1 MPAGLKEKISAL
13 SLESQIAAKVS
24 MYKGSPEYF
33 AAHYL
38 KDELPLRIP
47 GFHSDI
53 YKNLADWSLKRCVFI
68 APTGFGKSSVAI
80 FAYPIYLGAFGIC
93 KRIIL
98 LSNTS
103 TFATRKLRDVKTVF
117 ESNER
122 INRDFGVGP
131 GKIWRDDEIE
141 LSNGVRILALG
152 AGSQITGERPD
163 CIIGDDIQTEKEAK
177 SEIERASLDYWWYAS
192 VLNRPA
198 PDGRII
204 LIGSI
209 SSPLAFLNKF
219 RGETE
224 KKIWTVKEYATK
236 DCKSIWQEKWSD
248 NDLSKKRLEL
258 AGLPGIYEALYE
270 SDVSQ
275 IQKYAFRKTWL
286 RYYTD
291 LPKGLA
297 IFTVVDP
304 AIGERLTNDFTAIV
318 TGGIDEQ
325 GNIFL
330 IDIIKKRFNVE
341 SLELFGALFTVYDVY
356 KPIKIGFETIGFQKF
371 IQLLFKQECNKRKKY
386 PSTVEI
392 KHDTKVT
399 KAMRITSLAPI
410 AQGGQLFIRADMYDL
425 ISEWEAYPEVEHDDV
440 LDAVSMLKDL
450 AMQKGMGS
458 NTGVRP
464 TPQAGLGNKGSR
476 PNEYIGQRPAE
487 LW

>member
-1 MPAGLKEKISAL
+1 MGDET
-13 SLESQIAAKVS
+13 AAVREAVR
-24 MYKGSPEYF
+24 GRPEYF
-33 AAHYL
+33 TAHYL

-47 GFHSDI
+47 PFHLDI
-53 YKNLADWSLKRCVFI
+53 YDHLADWSLKRLTFI
-68 APTGFGKSSVAI
+68 APTGFGKSSVVI
-80 FAYPIYLGAFGIC
+80 FAYPLYLIC
-93 KRIIL
+93 FKICDYIL
-98 LSNTS
+98 LISNTAS
-103 TFATRKLRDVKTVF
+103 FAVEKLRDIKAAIDG
-117 ESNER
+117 NDR
-122 INRDFGVGP
+122 IREDFGIDRGQ
-131 GKIWRDDEIE
+131 IWQDDDITA
-141 LSNGVRILALG
+141 SNGVRIKAVG
-152 AGSQITGERPD
+152 SGSQVTGRRPD
-163 CIIGDDIQTEKEAK
+163 IIITDDIQTEIQAK
-177 SEIERASLDYWWYAS
+177 SEVERASLEFWWDAT
-192 VLNRPA
+192 VMNRPS
-198 PDGRII
+198 PQGRVINV
-204 LIGSI
+204 GSI
-209 SSPLAFLNKF
+209 SSPLAFLERFKKEPHN
-219 RGETE
+219 
-224 KKIWTVKEYATK
+224 KIWLVKEYGTK
-236 DCKSIWQEKWSD
+236 ECRSIWQEKWTD
-248 NDLSKKRLEL
+248 EHLRTKKLEL
-258 AGLPGIYEALYE
+258 AAQPGIYEALYE

-275 IQKYAFRKTWL
+275 IQKYAFRKEWL
-286 RYYTD
+286 RFYTD

-440 LDAVSMLKDL
+440 LDAVSMFKDL
-450 AMQKGMGS
+450 AMQKGTGS

-464 TPQAGLGNKGSR
+464 QPQPGIGNKGSR
-476 PNEYIGQRPAE
+476 PNEYIGQRPNE
-487 LW
+487 IW